1 MASDSWLPTLA
12 TLITLTAGTM
22 FAIWLGEL
30 IDQQGIGN
38 GLVDHHLWRHRG
50 GHPQQPGA
58 AVGLEPVEPSLVFA
72 IITAITVV
80 GIVLVQEG
88 QRRIPVQYAKRVR
101 GNKIYGGQSTHI
113 PLQVN
118 SAGMIPLIFAVS
130 IIMLPGVVSPATLWR
145 HRWPGL
151 RAWRL

>member
-1 MASDSWLPTLA
+1 M
-12 TLITLTAGTM
+12 
-22 FAIWLGEL
+22 
-30 IDQQGIGN
+30 
-38 GLVDHHLWRHRG
+38 
-50 GHPQQPGA
+50 
-58 AVGLEPVEPSLVFA
+58 
-72 IITAITVV
+72 ITVV

-130 IIMLPGVVSPATLWR
+130 IIMLPGVVSATL
-145 HRWPGL
+145 
-151 RAWRL
+151 